1 MKPIHFLLGAT
12 LVVFPACKRESDEI
26 KVYKVSK
33 EAATPPA
40 AGGDPHAGAG
50 GAAMPGGAMPG
61 TPAMPAGADPHA
73 GLTPE
78 QLAAAGGAPPAQQV
92 TDSPP
97 AHWKKL
103 PASAFLLVKYQ
114 TQGEGAATTDI
125 TFSSLRTAPG
135 SLLSNINRWRD
146 QLGQPALDDAAVK
159 ALPTVK
165 TTFGDGVL
173 VEIEGLAPGA
183 DANKDGRMV
192 GIIAEQG
199 PTAWYFKMRGNAALT
214 TKEKEHFITW
224 AQSLKATEAPASPPT
239 AAPAAP
245 VPASPP
251 HAPAAPAP
259 AAGGALTWKLPDG
272 WTASPN
278 PGARYA
284 TITIPGP
291 NDTKAELAITKFPGD
306 VGGDLANVNRWRG
319 QIGMEPV
326 DAAALAPLVTKIT
339 AGPKTIQLVDC
350 SGPNVRCAA
359 GWVRHGAETWFFKL
373 TGPDALVGAE
383 KAKFAAFLESVR
395 FNLPE

>member
-1 MKPIHFLLGAT
+1 MKPIHLLLGAT
-12 LVVFPACKRESDEI
+12 LIVLPACKREDEEI

-33 EAATPPA
+33 EASAPA
-40 AGGDPHAGAG
+40 SGGGDPHAGG
-50 GAAMPGGAMPG
+50 AMPGGTMPG
-61 TPAMPAGADPHA
+61 GDAADPHAGTPGMGGAADPHA
-73 GLTPE
+73 GLSPE

-92 TDSPP
+92 ADSPP

-183 DANKDGRMV
+183 DANKDGRMI

-199 PTAWYFKMRGNAALT
+199 ANAWYFKMRGNAVLT
-214 TKEKEHFITW
+214 TKEKEHFIAW
-224 AQSLKATEAPASPPT
+224 AQSVKVT
-239 AAPAAP
+239 
-245 VPASPP
+245 
-251 HAPAAPAP
+251 AAPAP
-259 AAGGALTWKLPDG
+259 AAPTAPAAAPAAPAAPAAAGALSWKLPDG
-272 WTASPN
+272 WTAAAN

-284 TITIPGP
+284 TINITGP

-319 QIGMEPV
+319 QIGLQPV
-326 DAAALAPLVTKIT
+326 AENELAPMITKIT

-350 SGPNVRCAA
+350 TGTQVRCAA

-383 KAKFAAFLESVR
+383 KAKFATFLESVR
-395 FNLPE
+395 FNQPE

>member
-1 MKPIHFLLGAT
+1 MKPIHLLLGAT
-12 LVVFPACKRESDEI
+12 LVVLPACKREDEEI

-33 EAATPPA
+33 EAGAPA
-40 AGGDPHAGAG
+40 SGGANPHA
-50 GAAMPGGAMPG
+50 GGAMPG
-61 TPAMPAGADPHA
+61 GTMPGGDAADPHA
-73 GLTPE
+73 GLSPE

-114 TQGEGAATTDI
+114 TQGEGMATTDI

-146 QLGQPALDDAAVK
+146 QLGQPALDDADVK

-183 DANKDGRMV
+183 DANKDGRMI

-199 PTAWYFKMRGNAALT
+199 PSAWYFKMRGNAALT
-214 TKEKEHFITW
+214 AKEKEHFIAW
-224 AQSLKATEAPASPPT
+224 AQSLKASEAPAPT
-239 AAPAAP
+239 AAAAP
-245 VPASPP
+245 PPATSP
-251 HAPAAPAP
+251 HAPAAPAAP
-259 AAGGALTWKLPDG
+259 AAGGALSWKLPDG
-272 WTASPN
+272 WTAAAN

-284 TITIPGP
+284 TINITGP

-319 QIGMEPV
+319 QIGLQPV
-326 DAAALAPLVTKIT
+326 AENELAPMITKIT

-350 SGPNVRCAA
+350 SGPNVRCTA

-395 FNLPE
+395 FNQPE